1 MIELGQLRRW
11 KEDFDMRGK
20 SMRIRGE
27 AGVFLVASHMG
38 KFYAN
43 GSRAGDP
50 PEDHWQIMMGE
61 TIHSGWSSS
70 LLEDISEAVSGAH

>member
-11 KEDFDMRGK
+11 KEDFAPRVQ
-20 SMRIRGE
+20 SMRTRGE

-61 TIHSGWSSS
+61 AIHSGWSSS
-70 LLEDISEAVSGAH
+70 LLEDISEVVDGTQ